1 MDSIFQDELTRNYND
16 DRIKFTKVCSWLSV
30 FLDSVF
36 SNLALDKMCITPKI
50 NTHKLLW
57 SFIKGHMQRNENSK
71 SYYAMLP
78 AQIQKDAIMPSA
90 LVRSEDGDDR
100 LGKVKE
106 ALALSP
112 AGWGLNSHSGTLW
125 QSGLRQV
132 SSIIHYP
139 FPKIKKIEFIY

>member
-1 MDSIFQDELTRNYND
+1 
-16 DRIKFTKVCSWLSV
+16 
-30 FLDSVF
+30 
-36 SNLALDKMCITPKI
+36 
-50 NTHKLLW
+50 
-57 SFIKGHMQRNENSK
+57 MQRNENSK

-112 AGWGLNSHSGTLW
+112 AG
-125 QSGLRQV
+125 
-132 SSIIHYP
+132 
-139 FPKIKKIEFIY
+139 